1 MHDIKLGGREK
12 VHHDS
17 LIEICVGVVVSML
30 VLVVVV
36 FICHKMHA
44 GRREHGLVEVD
55 SQGHSLNYNNIQFEQ
70 FLHGP
75 RKFSYK
81 RA

>member
-1 MHDIKLGGREK
+1 VYSTEFLLYSLTFNSSFSSLISIKLGGREK

-17 LIEICVGVVVSML
+17 LIEICVGVVVGIL

-36 FICHKMHA
+36 FICCKMHA

-55 SQGHSLNYNNIQFEQ
+55 S
-70 FLHGP
+70 
-75 RKFSYK
+75 
-81 RA
+81 